1 MRARTY
7 RVLIWLYPRRFRR
20 EYGTAMTQLYTDLER
35 ARAPHAFRRA
45 LAELALTIPYQYWEA
60 LMATTPMTRTAIT
73 VVFTAVIAITSIV
86 IGATIVGLLVLL
98 LLAWELYAVLRMRGH
113 GVGRHARAWWHFL
126 LGGVGVFGAIFVV
139 FALPWPESW
148 RSEVP
153 GELAFFCVM
162 IGLSLSIVLVATGL
176 LMGIGRLAVRRRSVS
191 S

>member
-1 MRARTY
+1 MRARMY

-35 ARAPHAFRRA
+35 ARARHPFRRA

-86 IGATIVGLLVLL
+86 VGATIVGLLVLL
-98 LLAWELYAVLRMRGH
+98 LLAWELYAVLRVRGH
-113 GVGRHARAWWHFL
+113 GVGRSSRTWWHFL
-126 LGGVGVFGAIFVV
+126 LAGVGVFAAIFVV

-162 IGLSLSIVLVATGL
+162 IGLSSSIVLVAAGV
-176 LMGIGRLAVRRRSVS
+176 LMGIGRLAVRRRSVG
-191 S
+191 

>member
-60 LMATTPMTRTAIT
+60 LMATSPMTRTAIT

-86 IGATIVGLLVLL
+86 VGATIVGLLVLL
-98 LLAWELYAVLRMRGH
+98 LLAWELYAVLRVRGSH
-113 GVGRHARAWWHFL
+113 VSRSSRTWWQL
-126 LGGVGVFGAIFVV
+126 LLAGAGVFATIFVI

-153 GELAFFCVM
+153 EEVAWFCVM
-162 IGLSLSIVLVATGL
+162 IGVSLSIVLVATGL
-176 LMGIGRLAVRRRSVS
+176 LMGVGRLAVRRRSAG
-191 S
+191 